1 MKMYEDHKQFATDQS
16 SHYFTVEKMSATS
29 TTSPVTENTN
39 EDREIQNA
47 LDKKRKKR
55 IQHNNNNR
63 DSKHP
68 RVEGCGGSSIHQ
80 RYFEAAREQETTQRI
95 SQDLPNCN
103 WLEQKIK
110 LSENKKCFSSNTSKS
125 ISGSDSDEDNLVVD
139 DDDDVFEENIKE
151 KPRVPEVINS
161 VPSTSSFPKQYDGG
175 EVNMKEVNTVTIDDQ
190 EEPEV
195 VFSPPCITIAEQE
208 GAQPLQIQVSIAGE
222 KDQFSFD
229 DLPMQHELKE
239 PNFVNE
245 SMSKRTLIP
254 YQEQPRLIQ
263 DSDGMRKT
271 DHKDVQEWFK
281 EQTGPNE
288 VGQKESKIAS
298 LRALKEEIEKD
309 IESLKNK
316 KIKEMEELIEI
327 KTTKEKFMN
336 ELESLRLDMF
346 KEKNLLDSIKQ
357 HHYSDGKRWQ
367 QVSENQ
373 HDVRLDNGDFSK
385 TNKNLQYQ
393 SNYLHPML
401 EKIQSIKM
409 NKLKN
414 NNERVKRYSVEDIQ
428 NPSSAL
434 SPSRP
439 LLEQQHKEIL
449 EYKQKLLER
458 NALISSNTFPNMSRD
473 YNRSMNLIN
482 QEEMYK
488 HMMEKDV
495 RRSWLKD
502 DRPREPEHPSN
513 IPPLGYPS
521 PALKPVPMLPYGED
535 LVAKRR
541 VSNNQPYP
549 HYLDT
554 SLSHAPPRGPYLDL
568 PHPRPPPDSSSD
580 MTVAKCEA
588 CAAPALFMC
597 SACKGAHYCST
608 ECQRGHWLSHNMS
621 CKQTLRR

>member
-1 MKMYEDHKQFATDQS
+1 
-16 SHYFTVEKMSATS
+16 
-29 TTSPVTENTN
+29 
-39 EDREIQNA
+39 
-47 LDKKRKKR
+47 
-55 IQHNNNNR
+55 
-63 DSKHP
+63 
-68 RVEGCGGSSIHQ
+68 
-80 RYFEAAREQETTQRI
+80 
-95 SQDLPNCN
+95 
-103 WLEQKIK
+103 
-110 LSENKKCFSSNTSKS
+110 
-125 ISGSDSDEDNLVVD
+125 
-139 DDDDVFEENIKE
+139 
-151 KPRVPEVINS
+151 
-161 VPSTSSFPKQYDGG
+161 
-175 EVNMKEVNTVTIDDQ
+175 
-190 EEPEV
+190 
-195 VFSPPCITIAEQE
+195 
-208 GAQPLQIQVSIAGE
+208 
-222 KDQFSFD
+222 
-229 DLPMQHELKE
+229 
-239 PNFVNE
+239 
-245 SMSKRTLIP
+245 
-254 YQEQPRLIQ
+254 
-263 DSDGMRKT
+263 
-271 DHKDVQEWFK
+271 
-281 EQTGPNE
+281 
-288 VGQKESKIAS
+288 
-298 LRALKEEIEKD
+298 
-309 IESLKNK
+309 
-316 KIKEMEELIEI
+316 MEELIEI

-428 NPSSAL
+428 IPSSAL

-473 YNRSMNLIN
+473 YNRSLNLIN

-608 ECQRGHWLSHNMS
+608 ECQVGTS
-621 CKQTLRR
+621 LRFYFNKAGVLFPISRTNSSFKIQQILWKK